1 MKKLKL
7 NTIIS
12 LILCSTCYAQIYG
25 MKEDNGYLN
34 ALSEA
39 FVRLD
44 KTFGRGHAPIFE
56 EQLRTNTL
64 SQDVTTNTHE
74 LDWSLQQ
81 IIKQKNSAPLVQ
93 TDRVVNMLDQV
104 KTQMQN
110 TQKNK
115 KPAIIQVSQIARDS
129 SLEYLQKYQRAL
141 QEESAKVAA
150 LQAFLNGRNSVSSS
164 NMNNQS
170 PIIDEDNDVDDDYI
184 ELDTDS
190 ETPVISTT
198 FINPTP
204 IDMSPNAVT
213 LAKAA
218 AAAKTAEMNTANSNN
233 NVNSNNSKKNK
244 KNQNQKPNND
254 QL

>member
-12 LILCSTCYAQIYG
+12 LILCSTCYTQIYG
-25 MKEDNGYLN
+25 MHNNTGFVEM
-34 ALSEA
+34 LSKA
-39 FVRLD
+39 VVSLD
-44 KTFGRGHAPIFE
+44 KTFGRGHAPNFE
-56 EQLRTNTL
+56 YQLENNHLSTNRTI
-64 SQDVTTNTHE
+64 NTHE
-74 LDWSLQQ
+74 LDWSLGERISQR
-81 IIKQKNSAPLVQ
+81 NSAPLVQ
-93 TDRVVNMLDQV
+93 PDPVVKMLEQA
-104 KTQMQN
+104 
-110 TQKNK
+110 KNHIDAN
-115 KPAIIQVSQIARDS
+115 PNIMLISEVAQIDS
-129 SLEYLQKYQRAL
+129 LNYLKAYTKALKEELERI
-141 QEESAKVAA
+141 AK

-184 ELDTDS
+184 ELETDS
-190 ETPVISTT
+190 ETPVIPTT

-218 AAAKTAEMNTANSNN
+218 AAAKMNTANSNN

>member
-1 MKKLKL
+1 
-7 NTIIS
+7 
-12 LILCSTCYAQIYG
+12 
-25 MKEDNGYLN
+25 
-34 ALSEA
+34 
-39 FVRLD
+39 
-44 KTFGRGHAPIFE
+44 
-56 EQLRTNTL
+56 
-64 SQDVTTNTHE
+64 
-74 LDWSLQQ
+74 
-81 IIKQKNSAPLVQ
+81 
-93 TDRVVNMLDQV
+93 MLDQV

-184 ELDTDS
+184 ELETDS
-190 ETPVISTT
+190 ETPVIPTT

-218 AAAKTAEMNTANSNN
+218 AAAKMNTANSNN

>member
-1 MKKLKL
+1 MHQILNINLKIITFPPTR
-7 NTIIS
+7 TI
-12 LILCSTCYAQIYG
+12 
-25 MKEDNGYLN
+25 
-34 ALSEA
+34 
-39 FVRLD
+39 
-44 KTFGRGHAPIFE
+44 
-56 EQLRTNTL
+56 
-64 SQDVTTNTHE
+64 NTHE
-74 LDWSLQQ
+74 LDWSLGERISQR
-81 IIKQKNSAPLVQ
+81 NSAPLVQ
-93 TDRVVNMLDQV
+93 PDPVVKMLEQA
-104 KTQMQN
+104 
-110 TQKNK
+110 KNHIDAN
-115 KPAIIQVSQIARDS
+115 PNIMLISEVAQIDS
-129 SLEYLQKYQRAL
+129 LNYLKAYTKALKEELERI
-141 QEESAKVAA
+141 AK

-184 ELDTDS
+184 ELETDS
-190 ETPVISTT
+190 ETPVIPTT

-218 AAAKTAEMNTANSNN
+218 AAAKMNTANSNN